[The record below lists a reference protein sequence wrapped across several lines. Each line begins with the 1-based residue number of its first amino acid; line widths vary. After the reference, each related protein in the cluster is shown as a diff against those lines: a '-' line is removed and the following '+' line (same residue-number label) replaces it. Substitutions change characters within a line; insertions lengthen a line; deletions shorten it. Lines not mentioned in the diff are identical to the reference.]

1 MLAPRYLTFYD
12 LTMDFA
18 STDFRRCLD
27 VALDALGNC
36 LWSVIIQSRCPF
48 FVDCAF
54 VPLLFIPVL
63 LTFALGWGLRLIL
76 VLDLIVRR
84 CSTFFSLL
92 NIFGS
97 WSLFTFVFDARSH
110 ICLKRP
116 DQEARI
122 LIAYVYLVKL
132 NSLIYTDAYH
142 HHQLWPEIWVGL
154 QLRPWSFLIS
164 SFVYQPREAD
174 IIHEIDEIGGWRSA
188 VSEPVLFFPND
199 LLRV

>member
-1 MLAPRYLTFYD
+1 MIIRKKNDWLGFQPRTSGQKIWVQNSLLTIRPEAVMLAPWYLTFYD

-63 LTFALGWGLRLIL
+63 LTFARGWGLRLIL

-97 WSLFTFVFDARSH
+97 WSLFTFVFDARFISAS
-110 ICLKRP
+110 KG
-116 DQEARI
+116 
-122 LIAYVYLVKL
+122 LIKKL
-132 NSLIYTDAYH
+132 
-142 HHQLWPEIWVGL
+142 G
-154 QLRPWSFLIS
+154 FS
-164 SFVYQPREAD
+164 SPTS
-174 IIHEIDEIGGWRSA
+174 I
-188 VSEPVLFFPND
+188 
-199 LLRV
+199 